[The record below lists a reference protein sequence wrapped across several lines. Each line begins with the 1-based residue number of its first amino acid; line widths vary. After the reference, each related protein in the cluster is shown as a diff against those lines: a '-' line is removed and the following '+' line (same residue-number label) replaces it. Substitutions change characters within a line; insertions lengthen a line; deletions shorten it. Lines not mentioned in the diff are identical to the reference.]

1 MVAVPH
7 VHSGR
12 RTPVFHVVSDAATAD
27 GDEARR
33 WVVRREGDQRIHRFA
48 DRRTAADFARGLGRA
63 AGAYRLFLELRDG
76 RMMCE
81 MLNVAS

>member
-1 MVAVPH
+1 MAAVPH

-12 RTPVFHVVSDAATAD
+12 RTPVFHVVSDAAAD
-27 GDEARR
+27 GGDLRR

-48 DRRTAADFARGLGRA
+48 DRRTAADFARGLGQA